1 MFKVFRYLF
10 LVTLYKKAK
19 KSFIILFLSI
29 VTLPLISFM
38 INDFINISKS
48 SDLYMLIVLK
58 WAIIISL
65 IFLILYNIIKI
76 INITINPFKD
86 EQTSLKEKKQEF
98 EKTYIL
104 EKKKLFTKSDN
115 IINKYIKLKKR
126 IK

>member
-1 MFKVFRYLF
+1 
-10 LVTLYKKAK
+10 
-19 KSFIILFLSI
+19 
-29 VTLPLISFM
+29 M

-58 WAIIISL
+58 WAIIIIL

-76 INITINPFKD
+76 INIAINPFKE

-104 EKKKLFTKSDN
+104 KKKKLFTKSDK
-115 IINKYIKLKKR
+115 IINKYIKKED
-126 IK
+126 